1 MCVCEK
7 DKSCKVAVL
16 PSSQG
21 ERNGALYRHKAGPLP
36 GSQNPRVGFQAQQHH
51 RPVSAASLSLS
62 LTVDILG
69 MLILATQGHFLL
81 FRFPLLSEFFYK
93 MLTGKNRLLLF
104 TRKDPRGMG
113 VMLRPSPC
121 FGMQ

>member
-16 PSSQG
+16 PSLPG
-21 ERNGALYRHKAGPLP
+21 RGTVPLYRHKAGPLP

-69 MLILATQGHFLL
+69 MLVGNTQGHFSP
-81 FRFPLLSEFFYK
+81 FPFPF
-93 MLTGKNRLLLF
+93 
-104 TRKDPRGMG
+104 
-113 VMLRPSPC
+113 VV
-121 FGMQ
+121 